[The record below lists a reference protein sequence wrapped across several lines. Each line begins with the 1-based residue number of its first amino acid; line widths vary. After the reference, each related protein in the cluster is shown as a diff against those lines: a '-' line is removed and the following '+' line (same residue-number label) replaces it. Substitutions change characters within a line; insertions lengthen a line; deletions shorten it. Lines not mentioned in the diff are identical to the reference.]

1 MTPMHIVVLDEGTA
15 AAAALYETARERLNG
30 LAASV
35 ERVMLPDR
43 HVISGPRAHPSGI
56 REYRGTPE
64 GAARHVGSADIL
76 LVHVAPV
83 NGDVIGAAPRLRLV
97 GCARSNPV
105 NVDVA
110 ACHERGIPVIH
121 TPGRN
126 ATAVAELTLA
136 FVLALARRVNEL
148 DQAMRTPDA
157 PGLWAAE
164 ARDGIT
170 GDEVSGATLGIV
182 GFGNIGQLV
191 ARRARAFDMKV
202 LACDP
207 YVDPS
212 TMHRLGVEPADL
224 EDILARSDFLTL
236 HAAVPADGR
245 PLLDE
250 EALGRMKRGA
260 RLINTARARLVDEG
274 ALVKALESGHLAGAA
289 LDVFSSEP
297 IAVDSPLLKL
307 PNVIVTPH
315 IGGLTHQIPARS
327 AHMVVDDVARW
338 LRGEPLQ
345 RAFGGPAPN
354 TAGVHHTGKP
364 GTAPPGALADSPAGG
379 RGA

>member
-15 AAAALYETARERLNG
+15 AAAALYDTARERLNG

-64 GAARHVGSADIL
+64 EAARHVGSADIL

-83 NGDVIGAAPRLRLV
+83 NGDVIRAAPRLRLV

-110 ACHERGIPVIH
+110 ACHRRGIPVIH

-136 FVLALARRVNEL
+136 FILALARRVTEL
-148 DQAMRTPDA
+148 DQAMRSPAA

-170 GDEVSGATLGIV
+170 GDEVAGATLGIV
-182 GFGNIGQLV
+182 GFGNIGRLV
-191 ARRARAFDMKV
+191 ARRARAFDMQV
-202 LACDP
+202 LAYDP

-212 TMHRLGVEPADL
+212 AMHRLGAEPASFD
-224 EDILARSDFLTL
+224 DILARSDFLTL

-250 EALGRMKRGA
+250 RAFRRMKRGA

-274 ALVKALESGHLAGAA
+274 ALVKALEAGHLAGAA

-297 IAVDSPLLKL
+297 IDAGSPLRRL
-307 PNVIVTPH
+307 PNVILTPH

-327 AHMVVDDVARW
+327 AHMVVDDVLRW

-345 RAFGGPAPN
+345 RAFPGPASNAGGVHPTGGPRAARP
-354 TAGVHHTGKP
+354 AS
-364 GTAPPGALADSPAGG
+364 LSDSPAGG

>member
-15 AAAALYETARERLNG
+15 AAAALYETARERLDG

-64 GAARHVGSADIL
+64 EAARHVGSADIL

-110 ACHERGIPVIH
+110 ACRRRGIPVIH

-136 FVLALARRVNEL
+136 FILALARRVNEL
-148 DQAMRTPDA
+148 DQAMRTPAA

-170 GDEVSGATLGIV
+170 GDEVAGATLGIV

-207 YVDPS
+207 YVDPG
-212 TMHRLGVEPADL
+212 TMHRLGVEPASL

-250 EALGRMKRGA
+250 GAFRRMKRGA

-274 ALVKALESGHLAGAA
+274 ALVKALEAGHLAGAA

-297 IAVDSPLLKL
+297 IDAGSPLRRL
-307 PNVIVTPH
+307 PNVILTPH

-327 AHMVVDDVARW
+327 AHMVVDDVVRW
-338 LRGEPLQ
+338 LQGEPLQ
-345 RAFGGPAPN
+345 RAFGGPALN
-354 TAGVHHTGKP
+354 TGGVQHTGEP
-364 GTAPPGALADSPAGG
+364 GAVPPGALADSPAGG